1 MYAVKNSP
9 RALLVALVPLAVVHA
24 VFLAMALLAT
34 QTEPPPQM
42 NLPAPDKVLISYA
55 GCLALD
61 GMLLFA
67 GHLVLRQSAIF
78 SRPAYA
84 LMGGAMAA
92 TSYLLALRNGLLLGP
107 PKGGSEIT
115 FGLLPTVA
123 GMLAGFL
130 YGQFA
135 GLAVVTTGL
144 PRSADGEGASTSRTF
159 EGPVRVRTSIA
170 AVMIAATVP
179 ASLTAV
185 LIFMVISLF
194 LPGYLAGGVGPVF
207 AAAFPAQMFLII
219 LMATIVP
226 SAIFVLAAHHIARAC
241 GRHRGI
247 DYAGIGSLLAGLCVG
262 LIAPLMPVTSLFAL
276 IAPGIVYGAIMGAL
290 YRRFAG
296 IEPVPLPEVVIAT
309 DEATLVGADHPSRR
323 QHSVILTN

>member
-1 MYAVKNSP
+1 MYAVRNSP
-9 RALLVALVPLAVVHA
+9 RALVAALVPLAAVHA

-34 QTEPPPQM
+34 QTEPPQM

-55 GCLALD
+55 GCLVLD
-61 GMLLFA
+61 GILLFA

-78 SRPAYA
+78 GRPAYA
-84 LMGGAMAA
+84 LMGGVMAA
-92 TSYLLALRNGLLLGP
+92 TSYLLALRNGLVLVP
-107 PKGGSEIT
+107 PKSGSEIT
-115 FGLLPTVA
+115 LGLLPSAA

-135 GLAVVTTGL
+135 GLATVTAGPL
-144 PRSADGEGASTSRTF
+144 RSADGEAASAPRTF
-159 EGPVRVRTSIA
+159 DGPVQVRTSVA

-179 ASLTAV
+179 ATLTAV
-185 LIFMVISLF
+185 LLFMMLSLF

-207 AAAFPAQMFLII
+207 AAAFPAQMFLIS

-226 SAIFVLAAHHIARAC
+226 SAIFILAVHHIARAF
-241 GRHRGI
+241 GRKRGM
-247 DYAGIGSLLAGLCVG
+247 DYAGIGSLLAGSCVG
-262 LIAPLMPVTSLFAL
+262 LVAPLMPVTSLFVL
-276 IAPGIVYGAIMGAL
+276 LAPGIVYGAIMGAL

-296 IEPVPLPEVVIAT
+296 IEPVPLPEAVIAT

-323 QHSVILTN
+323 QRSVIVTN